1 MQHATTMLNFI
12 LPSIIASGTS
22 SILINAIYGSH
33 SILVAYYCAALVF
46 SMVTLRLAPHTR
58 YSKLKE
64 VHVVGYLKHW
74 RTHQLLCWR
83 L

>member
-12 LPSIIASGTS
+12 LPPTIASGTS
-22 SILINAIYGSH
+22 SILLNAIYGSYL
-33 SILVAYYCAALVF
+33 ILVAYYCAAPVF

-64 VHVVGYLKHW
+64 SSCC
-74 RTHQLLCWR
+74 QLS
-83 L
+83 